1 MKKTKKCKGCK
12 KILTLN
18 NFNTR
23 IEKKWKG
30 LRSKC
35 KNCSNLDMKK
45 NYSKNPIPQI
55 LSNAK
60 IRSKEKNI
68 FFDIDTEYLKSIFPK
83 DNMCP
88 VLNIPFQMGYLN
100 ENKKNR
106 DQSPS
111 LDRIIPE
118 KGYIKGNLVFVC
130 DVVNRVKS
138 NSSMEILEK
147 VLNFYK
153 KIELTKTIK

>member
-1 MKKTKKCKGCK
+1 MKKTKQCISCK
-12 KILTLN
+12 KILNLS
-18 NFNTR
+18 NFNKK
-23 IEKKWKG
+23 IGKKWQG

-35 KNCSNLDMKK
+35 KDCSNLDMKK

-111 LDRIIPE
+111 LDRIVPE
-118 KGYIKGNLVFVC
+118 KGYVKGNLVFVC
-130 DVVNRVKS
+130 DLVNRVKS

-153 KIELTKTIK
+153 KIELTRTIK